1 MLQLAELKLHEAGYV
16 LLLSCCAAMFTSFV
30 GQVFL
35 LARHDWQQC
44 IEEAARRS
52 AECAD
57 RVGFGADGAMG
68 LGGGVTL
75 LDGLPG
81 MRTGNRSEGTS
92 VCSGHAAGFAVSP
105 AAAGSRRYGCFTAV
119 LPLLLLYCFTTAVLV
134 FCGAVG
140 VMRCAAAPTAA
151 HRIMCVLRFQLPIGW
166 VVVPTAA
173 LRWL

>member
-1 MLQLAELKLHEAGYV
+1 MLT
-16 LLLSCCAAMFTSFV
+16 CADV
-30 GQVFL
+30 RQVFL

-44 IEEAARRS
+44 IDEAARRS

-57 RVGFGADGAMG
+57 RVGVGADGAMG

-105 AAAGSRRYGCFTAV
+105 AAAGALRLLYCCTTAASALLLYHCCFCFAA
-119 LPLLLLYCFTTAVLV
+119 LLLLYSISAEL
-134 FCGAVG
+134 
-140 VMRCAAAPTAA
+140 
-151 HRIMCVLRFQLPIGW
+151 W
-166 VVVPTAA
+166 V
-173 LRWL
+173 